1 MIMKIVWLEYRGG
14 VEWER
19 SGWYLFGLLPIYIAD
34 NGPRRRIK
42 R

>member
-19 SGWYLFGLLPIYIAD
+19 SGIYLFGILPLYIAD
-34 NGPRRRIK
+34 HAPRGRRK
-42 R
+42 A